1 MKNQTISWRY
11 VSIIIGILLL
21 FAAYKF
27 VADLFLNNVSDNV
40 SQPTYIYIYSN
51 QSFDR
56 LIYNLD
62 KDHILKNVES
72 FERVAKLL
80 KLNDSVKS
88 GRYKVSNGMSNLGL
102 VRLLKSGR
110 QEPVNLV
117 LKYARRKENLAG
129 AISKQI
135 EPDSSALMSVF
146 NDSSFFNKVGFDN
159 NNVISMFIPNTY
171 NVYWNITPKKFLE
184 RIKREYDV
192 FWNSDRTTKAILL
205 KLSPLQVS
213 TLASIVMSETN
224 KVDEMP
230 VVARTYLNR
239 MQKGMPLQADPTVIF
254 ALHDDSIRR
263 VMHQHTL
270 FDSPYNTYLYK
281 GLPPGPICMASPAA
295 IDAVLNAPLHNYIYF
310 CAREDFSG
318 YHNFAQTL
326 EQHIVNA
333 RKYQQELNRRGIN

>member
-1 MKNQTISWRY
+1 MKNQTISWRN
-11 VSIIIGILLL
+11 VSIIIGVLLL

-27 VADLFLNNVSDNV
+27 VADLFLNNVAGNIN
-40 SQPTYIYIYSN
+40 QPTYIYIHSN

-62 KDHILKNVES
+62 KGHILKNIES

-80 KLNDSVKS
+80 KLDDSVKS
-88 GRYKVSNGMSNLGL
+88 GRYKISNGMSNLAL

-117 LKYARRKENLAG
+117 LKYARRTENLAL
-129 AISKQI
+129 AISRQI
-135 EPDSSALMSVF
+135 EPDSTELMGIF
-146 NDSSFFNKVGFDN
+146 KDSSIFNKIGFDS

-171 NVYWNITPKKFLE
+171 NVYWNITPKKFIE
-184 RIKREYDV
+184 RMKREYDV

-205 KLSPLQVS
+205 KLSPLQVA

-224 KVDEMP
+224 KTDEMP
-230 VVARTYLNR
+230 VVARAYLNR

-281 GLPPGPICMASPAA
+281 GLPPGPICMASPVA

-318 YHNFAQTL
+318 YHNFAETL
-326 EQHIVNA
+326 EQHNINA
-333 RKYQQELNRRGIN
+333 RKYQRELNKRGIN

>member
-27 VADLFLNNVSDNV
+27 VADLFLNNVGDNV
-40 SQPTYIYIYSN
+40 NQPTYIYIQSN
-51 QSFDR
+51 ESFDR

-80 KLNDSVKS
+80 KLDDSVKS
-88 GRYKVSNGMSNLGL
+88 GRYKIGNNMSNLAL
-102 VRLLKSGR
+102 VRLLKSGK

-117 LKYARRKENLAG
+117 LKYARRTGNLAS

-135 EPDSSALMSVF
+135 EPDSTELMNAF
-146 NDSSFFNKVGFDN
+146 NDTSFFYKIGFDSN
-159 NNVISMFIPNTY
+159 NIISLFVPNTY
-171 NVYWNITPKKFLE
+171 NVYWNITPKKFME
-184 RIKREYDV
+184 RMKREYDV
-192 FWNSDRTTKAILL
+192 FWNSNRTTKAILL

-230 VVARTYLNR
+230 IVARAYLNR

-263 VMHQHTL
+263 VLHQHTL

-310 CAREDFSG
+310 CAKEDFSG
-318 YHNFAQTL
+318 YHNFAGTL
-326 EQHIVNA
+326 EQHNVNA
-333 RKYQQELNRRGIN
+333 RKYQRELSRRGIN